1 MSLGE
6 IYVSAL
12 NPLGE
17 QWSAISPAAVSLP
30 TDEVEE
36 NEEIDQDSR
45 PVSFGGIYSHALNP
59 LGEEWSGMPSDMISS
74 DNEEEKV
81 DEQQSLV
88 VSLRGIYSHVLGDQW
103 LGGPGPVYIDNVP
116 LRSVDSTLKDLWTNV
131 VASLQS
137 SSETLPV
144 VDDIRNFSVNGR
156 DDVISR
162 PITDNSTNFSDARD
176 DLEMEEIWHDG
187 SSPPP
192 MNFEIE
198 TEIEI
203 DEFVDLLPCEGPI
216 ESEISEV
223 RIIENNLTLEEVDMD
238 IDADMDMDFDVEVE
252 VEVEVEVGI
261 REVEV
266 AGDRKPA
273 DSITK

>member
-1 MSLGE
+1 M
-6 IYVSAL
+6 
-12 NPLGE
+12 
-17 QWSAISPAAVSLP
+17 
-30 TDEVEE
+30 
-36 NEEIDQDSR
+36 
-45 PVSFGGIYSHALNP
+45 
-59 LGEEWSGMPSDMISS
+59 
-74 DNEEEKV
+74 
-81 DEQQSLV
+81 
-88 VSLRGIYSHVLGDQW
+88 
-103 LGGPGPVYIDNVP
+103 YIDNVP

-187 SSPPP
+187 SSSPP

-198 TEIEI
+198 TEVEI

-238 IDADMDMDFDVEVE
+238 IDADMDMDFE